1 MNIKFSLIFVVA
13 VFLSACE
20 IPGAVIATPILPSGA
35 SPVVTPGCISN
46 EPTQNDVDRTL
57 TYTDDI
63 FSGADWVRSY
73 TVESGHVYASWSNE
87 SLGALSFTEA
97 LIFSCGYTESDLD
110 SYYNEENWQII
121 FANYE
126 SYKPVSE
133 CKSKDGLRLYQFTAI
148 KDGYEYAIKYW
159 MLKDTTTR
167 VMEMMIV
174 FPVESKALMD
184 EYSSKLF
191 PALTSCK

>member
-1 MNIKFSLIFVVA
+1 M
-13 VFLSACE
+13 
-20 IPGAVIATPILPSGA
+20 IATPILPSGA